1 MKNVKSILIIVL
13 IILFVMGIMNFINP
27 TPRGEFVMK
36 EDDGKP
42 TITILAG
49 QSTSDAGTEEMIQ
62 KVLEEKFPDVN
73 FQWICVGWASDNYKM
88 RLMGKYDISNPP
100 DIIIGKAQDA
110 ASYAETQLLLPV
122 PEECVR
128 NVPAE
133 DVETVT
139 HDGQI
144 YALPYTCQYQGVLYN
159 KELFAE
165 NNFAVPQS
173 TEDLQ
178 DLVKQ
183 MEEKG
188 ITPFASHYQE
198 AWNVGNNSMQFFMNE
213 IFQYDPD
220 WGDELRSGN
229 SSFRDNPQA
238 KQCMYNSRYI
248 LEHSWEDALQ
258 LEQYDCDERFAKGEA
273 AMYLTGCWSLQ
284 TIGQT
289 SQLIEI
295 GIFPYPNEAGD
306 AKLIKEYNISFM
318 KGRNTKNSELVDE
331 ILLELGNNLELAK
344 NVADYTKGESTF
356 TSLQDYVITEIQ
368 SDIAVYEK
376 NNRVIDVNIG
386 NKQLIWSYQS
396 DVAEEELLWLQGK
409 KGLDEV
415 LTYADMTI
423 ENSLAVK

>member
-1 MKNVKSILIIVL
+1 MKNIKSILTIALIVL
-13 IILFVMGIMNFINP
+13 LVTGLAYFTSSEP
-27 TPRGEFVMK
+27 EGEVVMK
-36 EDDGKP
+36 DDDGKP
-42 TITILAG
+42 AITILAG

-62 KVLEEKFPDVN
+62 KVLEEKFPDVS

-122 PEECVR
+122 PEECVHDIST
-128 NVPAE
+128 E

-159 KELFAE
+159 KELFEE
-165 NNFAVPQS
+165 NGFAIPRS
-173 TEDLQ
+173 TEELQ
-178 DLVKQ
+178 TLVKK

-220 WGDELRSGN
+220 WGDELRSGE
-229 SSFRDNPQA
+229 SSFRNNPQA
-238 KQCMYNSRYI
+238 QKCFNASRYI
-248 LEHSWEDALQ
+248 LEHSWEEALQ
-258 LEQYDCDERFAKGEA
+258 LEQFDCDERFGRGEA

-306 AKLIKEYNISFM
+306 ARLIKEYNISFM
-318 KGRNTKNSELVDE
+318 KGKNTQNPELVDE
-331 ILLELGNNLELAK
+331 ILLELGNNLELARD
-344 NVADYTKGESTF
+344 VADYTKGESTF
-356 TSLQDYVITEIQ
+356 TSLQDYAITEIQ
-368 SDIAVYEK
+368 SDIADYEK
-376 NNRVIDVNIG
+376 NNEVIDVNIG

-409 KGLDEV
+409 KELEEV
-415 LTYADMTI
+415 LTYADQTI